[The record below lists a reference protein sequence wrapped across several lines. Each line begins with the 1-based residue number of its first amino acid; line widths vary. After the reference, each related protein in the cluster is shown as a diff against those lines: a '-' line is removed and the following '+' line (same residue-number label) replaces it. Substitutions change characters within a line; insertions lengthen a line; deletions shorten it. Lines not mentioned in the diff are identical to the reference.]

1 MAVSAEEQKYL
12 KSNQGSVV
20 NHAEWKKEKK
30 KYKIEDTIKGVDIGK
45 ELDKFHAACKKGVKA
60 SVDAGKVL
68 QKKVALY
75 KKDMDKGHPDWAKRT
90 DYLLEEAVKKYID
103 DAEFFV
109 KNGRARA

>member
-75 KKDMDKGHPDWAKRT
+75 KGTWTRVTRTGPSAPITCSRKRSRST
-90 DYLLEEAVKKYID
+90 STTPSSS
-103 DAEFFV
+103 
-109 KNGRARA
+109 